1 MVKPLIQGGFM
12 KRLALFAALIVAT
25 ASPAAAWQV
34 PAAPTISAD
43 GATTFLE
50 VGRLLADPATG
61 VVQRDKTL
69 VIKGNQVV
77 EMRDGFVGDASQ
89 GRVVDLRQAFV
100 LPGLID
106 SHVHLTSQQ
115 NPNGRLEEVTLSD
128 ADQAMA
134 GARYAR
140 RTLMAGFTTVADLG
154 ATNEAIFALRNAV
167 RQGDVPGPRILAS
180 GSSVSIH
187 GGHGDVNGYREDVMH
202 LLSSESICSGPEDC
216 MRAVRTQ
223 VRAGADII
231 KITATGGVLS
241 NTAAGLAQQFS
252 DPELAAIVDSAH
264 RMGRQVTAHAHG
276 VDGINAFLRAGGDS
290 IEHGTY
296 LDDDSI
302 RLFKQR
308 GAWLVPTLLAG
319 DFVARVASGPD
330 NFFTPAQT
338 AKALEAGPKMLDMA
352 RRAHAGGVKIAFG
365 TDSGV
370 SAHGDNAQEF
380 ALLVRAG
387 LTPLEAV
394 QAATIGAAEHLR
406 IASEA
411 GRIAPGMPADIVAVA
426 GDPLTDVTEL
436 ERMRFVMKGG
446 VVYRAD

>member
-1 MVKPLIQGGFM
+1 MTRFGI
-12 KRLALFAALIVAT
+12 ALAALMASAVSAHAQQIPVAT
-25 ASPAAAWQV
+25 SVSTQP
-34 PAAPTISAD
+34 D
-43 GATTFLE
+43 TTFVE
-50 VGRLLADPATG
+50 AGRLLADPSNG

-69 VIKGNQVV
+69 VIRGNQVV
-77 EMRDGFVGDASQ
+77 EVRDGFVGDASQ
-89 GRVVDLRQAFV
+89 GKVVDLRQAFV

-115 NPNGRLEEVTLSD
+115 NPNARLEEVTLSD
-128 ADQAMA
+128 ADQAMV

-154 ATNEAIFALRNAV
+154 ASNQAIFALRNAV
-167 RQGDVPGPRILAS
+167 RNGDVPGPRIIAA

-187 GGHGDVNGYREDVMH
+187 GGHGDINGYREDVMH

-241 NTAAGLAQQFS
+241 NTAAGLNQQFS
-252 DPELAAIVDSAH
+252 DDELSSIVGSAH

-296 LDDDSI
+296 LDDQSI
-302 RLFKQR
+302 RLFKSN

-319 DFVARVASGPD
+319 DFVARIASGPD

-352 RRAHAGGVKIAFG
+352 RRAHEGGVKIAFG

-387 LTPLEAV
+387 LSPLEAV
-394 QAATIGAAEHLR
+394 QAATVGAAEHLR
-406 IASEA
+406 IANEA
-411 GRIAPGMPADIVAVA
+411 GKIAVGMPADIVAVS
-426 GDPLTDVTEL
+426 GDPLSDVTEL
-436 ERMRFVMKGG
+436 ERMKFVMKSG

>member
-1 MVKPLIQGGFM
+1 M
-12 KRLALFAALIVAT
+12 KRFGIALAALMASAMGAEARQSPTAT
-25 ASPAAAWQV
+25 GVSSE
-34 PAAPTISAD
+34 PT
-43 GATTFLE
+43 TTFVE
-50 VGRLLADPATG
+50 AGRLLADPTNG

-69 VIKGNQVV
+69 VIRGNQVV
-77 EMRDGFVGDASQ
+77 EVRDGFVGDASQ
-89 GRVVDLRQAFV
+89 GRIVDLRQAFV

-128 ADQAMA
+128 ADQAMV

-154 ATNEAIFALRNAV
+154 ASNQAIFALRNAV
-167 RQGDVPGPRILAS
+167 KTGDVPGPRILAA

-187 GGHGDVNGYREDVMH
+187 GGHGDINGYREDVMH

-241 NTAAGLAQQFS
+241 NTAAGLNQQFS
-252 DPELAAIVDSAH
+252 DPELSAIVESAH

-296 LDDDSI
+296 LDDQSI
-302 RLFKQR
+302 RLFKSN
-308 GAWLVPTLLAG
+308 GAWLIPTLLAG
-319 DFVARVASGPD
+319 DFVARVASGPN

-352 RRAHAGGVKIAFG
+352 RRAHDGGVKIAFG

-387 LTPLEAV
+387 LTPLEAI
-394 QAATIGAAEHLR
+394 QAATTGAAEHLR
-406 IASEA
+406 IANEA
-411 GRIAPGMPADIVAVA
+411 GKIAPGMPADIVAVS

-436 ERMRFVMKGG
+436 ERMKFVMKSG

>member
-1 MVKPLIQGGFM
+1 M
-12 KRLALFAALIVAT
+12 
-25 ASPAAAWQV
+25 ASAESAHAQQTPAATGVSTQ
-34 PAAPTISAD
+34 PN
-43 GATTFLE
+43 TTFVE
-50 VGRLLADPATG
+50 AGRLLADPSNG

-69 VIKGNQVV
+69 VIRGNQVV
-77 EMRDGFVGDASQ
+77 EVRDGFVGDASQ
-89 GRVVDLRQAFV
+89 GKVVDLRQAFV

-115 NPNGRLEEVTLSD
+115 NPNARLEEVTLSD
-128 ADQAMA
+128 ADQAMV

-154 ATNEAIFALRNAV
+154 ASNQAIFALRNAV
-167 RQGDVPGPRILAS
+167 RNGDVPGPRIIAA

-187 GGHGDVNGYREDVMH
+187 GGHGDINGYREDVMH

-241 NTAAGLAQQFS
+241 NTAAGLNQQFS
-252 DPELAAIVDSAH
+252 DDELAAIVGSAH

-296 LDDDSI
+296 LDDQSI
-302 RLFKQR
+302 RLFKSN

-319 DFVARVASGPD
+319 DFVARIASGPD

-352 RRAHAGGVKIAFG
+352 RRAHEGGVKIAFG

-387 LTPLEAV
+387 LSPLEAV
-394 QAATIGAAEHLR
+394 QAATVGAAEHLR
-406 IASEA
+406 IANEA
-411 GRIAPGMPADIVAVA
+411 GKIAVGMPADIVAVS
-426 GDPLTDVTEL
+426 GDPLSDVTEL
-436 ERMRFVMKGG
+436 ERMKFVMKSG

>member
-1 MVKPLIQGGFM
+1 M
-12 KRLALFAALIVAT
+12 KRFGLAMAAWGALA
-25 ASPAAAWQV
+25 AGAAAQQSPAGV
-34 PAAPTISAD
+34 GVSPEPTTMFVEA
-43 GATTFLE
+43 
-50 VGRLLADPATG
+50 GRLLADPSNG
-61 VVQRDKTL
+61 VVQRGKTL
-69 VIKGNQVV
+69 VIRGNQVV
-77 EMRDGFVGDASQ
+77 EVRDGFVGDPAQ
-89 GRVVDLRQAFV
+89 GQVIDLRTAFV

-106 SHVHLTSQQ
+106 SHVHLTGQQ
-115 NPNGRLEEVTLSD
+115 NPNSRLEEVTLSD
-128 ADQAMA
+128 ADQAMV

-154 ATNEAIFALRNAV
+154 AGNQAIFALRNAV
-167 RQGDVPGPRILAS
+167 RNGDVPGPRIIAA

-187 GGHGDVNGYREDVMH
+187 GGHGDINGYRDDVMH
-202 LLSSESICSGPEDC
+202 LLSSESICSGVDDC

-241 NTAAGLAQQFS
+241 NTAAGLGQQFS
-252 DPELAAIVDSAH
+252 DPELTAIVDSAH

-296 LDDDSI
+296 LDDQSI
-302 RLFKQR
+302 RLFKAN

-319 DFVARVASGPD
+319 DFVARIASGPN

-352 RRAHAGGVKIAFG
+352 RRAHEGGVRIAFG

-387 LTPLEAV
+387 LTPLEAI
-394 QAATIGAAEHLR
+394 QAATVGAAEHLR
-406 IASEA
+406 ISSEA
-411 GRIAPGMPADIVAVA
+411 GKIAPGMPADIVAVS

-436 ERMRFVMKGG
+436 ERMKFVMKGG

>member
-1 MVKPLIQGGFM
+1 M
-12 KRLALFAALIVAT
+12 KRFGIALAALMASVVSAHAQQTPVAT
-25 ASPAAAWQV
+25 GVSTQPN
-34 PAAPTISAD
+34 
-43 GATTFLE
+43 TTFVE
-50 VGRLLADPATG
+50 AGRLLADPSNG

-69 VIKGNQVV
+69 VIRGNQVV
-77 EMRDGFVGDASQ
+77 EVRDGFVGDASQ
-89 GRVVDLRQAFV
+89 GKVVDLRQAFV

-115 NPNGRLEEVTLSD
+115 NPNARLEEVTLSD
-128 ADQAMA
+128 ADQAMV

-140 RTLMAGFTTVADLG
+140 RTLRAGFTTVADLG
-154 ATNEAIFALRNAV
+154 ASNQAIFALRNAV
-167 RQGDVPGPRILAS
+167 RNGDVPGPRIIAA

-187 GGHGDVNGYREDVMH
+187 GGHGDINGYREDVMH

-241 NTAAGLAQQFS
+241 NTAAGLNQQFS
-252 DPELAAIVDSAH
+252 DDELSAIVGSAH

-296 LDDDSI
+296 LDDQSI
-302 RLFKQR
+302 RLFKSN
-308 GAWLVPTLLAG
+308 GTWLIPTLLAG
-319 DFVARVASGPD
+319 DFVARIASGPD
-330 NFFTPAQT
+330 NFFTSAQT

-352 RRAHAGGVKIAFG
+352 RRAHEGGVKIAFG

-387 LTPLEAV
+387 LSPLEAI
-394 QAATIGAAEHLR
+394 QAATVGAAEHLR
-406 IASEA
+406 IANEA
-411 GRIAPGMPADIVAVA
+411 GKIAVGMPADIVAVS

-436 ERMRFVMKGG
+436 ERMKFVMKSG

>member
-1 MVKPLIQGGFM
+1 M
-12 KRLALFAALIVAT
+12 KRFGIALAALM
-25 ASPAAAWQV
+25 ASAAGAEAQQSFTGV
-34 PAAPTISAD
+34 GVSSKPT
-43 GATTFLE
+43 TTFVE
-50 VGRLLADPATG
+50 AGRLLADPSNG
-61 VVQRDKTL
+61 VVQRGKTL
-69 VIKGNQVV
+69 VIRGNQVV
-77 EMRDGFVGDASQ
+77 EVRDGFVGDPSQ
-89 GRVVDLRQAFV
+89 GKVVDLRQAFV

-106 SHVHLTSQQ
+106 SHVHLTGQQ
-115 NPNGRLEEVTLSD
+115 NPNSRLEEVTLSD
-128 ADQAMA
+128 ADQAMV

-154 ATNEAIFALRNAV
+154 ASNEAIFALRNAV
-167 RQGDVPGPRILAS
+167 KTGDVPGPRIIAS

-187 GGHGDVNGYREDVMH
+187 GGHGDINGYRDDVMH

-241 NTAAGLAQQFS
+241 NTAAGLGQQFS
-252 DPELAAIVDSAH
+252 DPELTAIVDSAH

-296 LDDDSI
+296 LDDQSI
-302 RLFKQR
+302 RLFKSN

-319 DFVARVASGPD
+319 DFVARIASGPN

-352 RRAHAGGVKIAFG
+352 RRAHEGGVKIAFG

-387 LTPLEAV
+387 LTPLEAI
-394 QAATIGAAEHLR
+394 QAATVGAAEHLR
-406 IASEA
+406 ISNEA
-411 GRIAPGMPADIVAVA
+411 GKIAPGMPADIVAVS
-426 GDPLTDVTEL
+426 GDPLSDVTEL
-436 ERMRFVMKGG
+436 ERMRFVMKSG

>member
-1 MVKPLIQGGFM
+1 M
-12 KRLALFAALIVAT
+12 KRFGIALAALM
-25 ASPAAAWQV
+25 ASAAGANAQQS
-34 PAAPTISAD
+34 PTGVGVLSQPT
-43 GATTFLE
+43 TTFVE
-50 VGRLLADPATG
+50 AGRLLADPSNG

-69 VIKGNQVV
+69 VIRGNQVV
-77 EMRDGFVGDASQ
+77 EVRDGFVGDPSQ
-89 GRVVDLRQAFV
+89 GKVVDLRQAFV

-106 SHVHLTSQQ
+106 SHVHLTGQQ
-115 NPNGRLEEVTLSD
+115 NPNSRLEEVTLSD
-128 ADQAMA
+128 ADQAMV

-154 ATNEAIFALRNAV
+154 ASNEAIFALRNAV
-167 RQGDVPGPRILAS
+167 KTGDVPGPRIIAS

-187 GGHGDVNGYREDVMH
+187 GGHGDINGYRDDVMH

-241 NTAAGLAQQFS
+241 NTAAGLGQQFS
-252 DPELAAIVDSAH
+252 DPELTAIVDSAH

-296 LDDDSI
+296 LDDQSI
-302 RLFKQR
+302 RLFKSN

-319 DFVARVASGPD
+319 DFVARIASGPN

-352 RRAHAGGVKIAFG
+352 RRAHEGGVKIAFG

-387 LTPLEAV
+387 LTPLEAI
-394 QAATIGAAEHLR
+394 QAATVGAAEHLR
-406 IASEA
+406 ISNEA
-411 GRIAPGMPADIVAVA
+411 GKIAPGMPADIVAVS
-426 GDPLTDVTEL
+426 GDPLSDVTEL
-436 ERMRFVMKGG
+436 ERMRFVMKSG

>member
-1 MVKPLIQGGFM
+1 M
-12 KRLALFAALIVAT
+12 KRFGIALAAMMASAVSAHAQQTPVAT
-25 ASPAAAWQV
+25 GL
-34 PAAPTISAD
+34 SAQPE
-43 GATTFLE
+43 TTFVE
-50 VGRLLADPATG
+50 AGRLLADPANG

-69 VIKGNQVV
+69 VIRGNQIV
-77 EMRDGFVGDASQ
+77 EVRDGFVGDSSQ
-89 GRVVDLRQAFV
+89 GKVVDLRQAFV

-115 NPNGRLEEVTLSD
+115 NPNARLEEVTLSD
-128 ADQAMA
+128 ADQAMV

-140 RTLMAGFTTVADLG
+140 RTLLAGFTTVADLG
-154 ATNEAIFALRNAV
+154 ASNQAIFALRNAV
-167 RQGDVPGPRILAS
+167 KNGDVPGPRIIAA

-187 GGHGDVNGYREDVMH
+187 GGHGDINGYREDVMH

-241 NTAAGLAQQFS
+241 NTAAGLNQQFS
-252 DPELAAIVDSAH
+252 DDELSAIVGSAH

-296 LDDDSI
+296 LDDQSI
-302 RLFKQR
+302 RLFKSN
-308 GAWLVPTLLAG
+308 GAWLIPTLLAG
-319 DFVARVASGPD
+319 DFVARIASGPD

-352 RRAHAGGVKIAFG
+352 RRAHEGGVKIAFG

-387 LTPLEAV
+387 LTPLEAI
-394 QAATIGAAEHLR
+394 QAATVGAAEHLR
-406 IASEA
+406 IANEA
-411 GRIAPGMPADIVAVA
+411 GKIAVGMPADIVAVS
-426 GDPLTDVTEL
+426 GDPLSDVTEL
-436 ERMRFVMKGG
+436 ERMKFVMKSG

>member
-1 MVKPLIQGGFM
+1 M
-12 KRLALFAALIVAT
+12 KRFGIALAALMASVVSAHAQQTPVAT
-25 ASPAAAWQV
+25 GVSTQPN
-34 PAAPTISAD
+34 
-43 GATTFLE
+43 TTFVE
-50 VGRLLADPATG
+50 AGRLLADPSNG

-69 VIKGNQVV
+69 VIRGNQVV
-77 EMRDGFVGDASQ
+77 EVRDGFVGDASQ
-89 GRVVDLRQAFV
+89 GKVVDLRQAFV

-115 NPNGRLEEVTLSD
+115 NPNARLEEVTLSD
-128 ADQAMA
+128 ADQAMV

-154 ATNEAIFALRNAV
+154 ASNQAIFALRNAV
-167 RQGDVPGPRILAS
+167 RNGDVPGPRIIAA

-187 GGHGDVNGYREDVMH
+187 GGHGDINGYREDVMH

-241 NTAAGLAQQFS
+241 NTAAGLNQQFS
-252 DPELAAIVDSAH
+252 DDELSAIVGSAH

-296 LDDDSI
+296 LDDQSI
-302 RLFKQR
+302 RLFKSN
-308 GAWLVPTLLAG
+308 GTWLIPTLLAG
-319 DFVARVASGPD
+319 DFVARIASGPD
-330 NFFTPAQT
+330 NFFTSAQT
-338 AKALEAGPKMLDMA
+338 AKALEAGPKMLNMA
-352 RRAHAGGVKIAFG
+352 RRAHEGGVKIAFG

-387 LTPLEAV
+387 LSPLEAI
-394 QAATIGAAEHLR
+394 QAATVGAAEHLR
-406 IASEA
+406 IANEA
-411 GRIAPGMPADIVAVA
+411 GKIAVGMPADIVAVS

-436 ERMRFVMKGG
+436 ERMKFVMKSG